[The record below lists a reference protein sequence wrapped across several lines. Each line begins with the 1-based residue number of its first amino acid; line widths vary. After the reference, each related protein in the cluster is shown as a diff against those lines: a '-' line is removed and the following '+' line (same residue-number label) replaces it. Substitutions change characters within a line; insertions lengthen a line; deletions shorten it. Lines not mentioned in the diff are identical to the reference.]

1 MRKSI
6 SKNYLYNLTF
16 ELITIVVPLL
26 LAPYLTRTLTAERL
40 GTYSYANSIANYF
53 LLFCALGFSI
63 SGSREI
69 ARSRNNQTD
78 INTIFSKNFFSQCL
92 SSLLS
97 FTAYILFCIIS
108 KADVLY
114 YALSL
119 IVLSGFF
126 NISWLYSGLE
136 NFKFISIVNSFF
148 KITTAILTILLVK
161 DSNDLM
167 FYTLIMSGGI
177 FGTNFLFFV
186 FHRKAAKIVK
196 VPPREIVLAFK
207 KALVLFIPVVASSV
221 YKLMDKIMIGAITND
236 MIGVSNYY
244 YAEQL
249 LNIPSGIII
258 ALSSVMLPHMSYAV
272 KNESNE
278 YVNQTARTV
287 MMFTNF
293 ANCLITFGLLG
304 VSTKFVPLYLG
315 NEYINCSHYIVF
327 LSISNLFI
335 GWTAMIR
342 TMFLIPKKKDVIYII
357 SVVAGAILNICLNF
371 ALIKFIG
378 IPGAIL
384 ATILSEALVSIIQ
397 TVACRKYCKIGL
409 FLFDS
414 FPFLL
419 IGIAMAGLCYY
430 VGQQNP
436 DSLLTIVKQVVVG
449 GSLYLLV
456 SVFYLSIFKKE
467 QYKMLLSFLRKNKNV

>member
-1 MRKSI
+1 
-6 SKNYLYNLTF
+6 
-16 ELITIVVPLL
+16 
-26 LAPYLTRTLTAERL
+26 
-40 GTYSYANSIANYF
+40 
-53 LLFCALGFSI
+53 
-63 SGSREI
+63 
-69 ARSRNNQTD
+69 
-78 INTIFSKNFFSQCL
+78 
-92 SSLLS
+92 
-97 FTAYILFCIIS
+97 
-108 KADVLY
+108 
-114 YALSL
+114 
-119 IVLSGFF
+119 
-126 NISWLYSGLE
+126 
-136 NFKFISIVNSFF
+136 
-148 KITTAILTILLVK
+148 
-161 DSNDLM
+161 
-167 FYTLIMSGGI
+167 
-177 FGTNFLFFV
+177 
-186 FHRKAAKIVK
+186 
-196 VPPREIVLAFK
+196 
-207 KALVLFIPVVASSV
+207 
-221 YKLMDKIMIGAITND
+221 MIGAITND

-449 GSLYLLV
+449 GSFYLLV